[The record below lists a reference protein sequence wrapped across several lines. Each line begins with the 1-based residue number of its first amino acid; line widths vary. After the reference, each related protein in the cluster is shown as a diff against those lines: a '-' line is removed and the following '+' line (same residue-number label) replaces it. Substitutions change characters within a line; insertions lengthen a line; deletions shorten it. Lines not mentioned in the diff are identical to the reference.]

1 MIHFNRHQLIKVL
14 SLNSLSVGLQFLL
27 GIASVKIVSLYL
39 GAAGMAFLGNFRNF
53 TAAFK
58 SISVLGLREGLVK
71 LFVEEKKESER
82 EKVIATFTVFFLL
95 LTLLLMA
102 ILLVF
107 SRHFSR
113 SLFQTDIYAHYIVY
127 FALLLPFFVMQTVIM
142 SILTA
147 KQEFK
152 RLVVAQIITT
162 LLLTVVSIYLIY
174 TKNIAGAFFSI
185 VITDLL
191 GFLVLVFFHQKKLFR
206 LQFNFLYLKS
216 ISKFVIMA
224 AVSAI
229 IVPLTLIVIRNY
241 IIAHSS
247 ISSAGIWEAVN
258 RISGFYMMF
267 FNAGLSMYYLPKLSM
282 MTTDAQFKEELK
294 YYFKYLI
301 PSFIGVLVLVFLFK
315 NVIISIALTP
325 EFYQAKELLIWQL
338 LGDLCRVMI
347 LAFGYQI
354 LVKTRVK
361 QYIFI
366 ELFFNFMY
374 FGLSVLLYQKIEVE
388 GVVMAYFIAN
398 VLTLLIILFLFK
410 ELFKRKQH
418 LEVL

>member
-1 MIHFNRHQLIKVL
+1 MIHFKRHQLIKVL

-39 GAAGMAFLGNFRNF
+39 GASGMALLGNFRNF

-71 LFVEEKKESER
+71 LFVEEEKEAER

-102 ILLVF
+102 ILLIF
-107 SRHFSR
+107 SRHFSC
-113 SLFQTDIYAHYIVY
+113 SLFQTSIYAHYVVY

-152 RLVVAQIITT
+152 RLVAAQIITT

-174 TKNIAGAFFSI
+174 VKNIAGAFFSI
-185 VITDLL
+185 VITDVL
-191 GFLVLVFFHQKKLFR
+191 GFLVLFFFYQKKLLR

-216 ISKFVIMA
+216 ISKFVLMA

-229 IVPLTLIVIRNY
+229 VIPVTLIAIRNY

-258 RISGFYMMF
+258 RVSGFYMMF
-267 FNAGLSMYYLPKLSM
+267 FNAGLSMYYLPKLSAI
-282 MTTDAQFKEELK
+282 TTDEQFKKELK
-294 YYFKYLI
+294 YYFKYLV
-301 PSFIGVLVLVFLFK
+301 PFFIVVLALVFICK
-315 NVIISIALTP
+315 NMIISIALTP
-325 EFYQAKELLIWQL
+325 EFYQVKQLLIWQL
-338 LGDLCRVMI
+338 LGDLFRVMI

-354 LVKTRVK
+354 LIKTRVK

-366 ELFFNFMY
+366 ELFFNVMY
-374 FGLSVLLYQKIEVE
+374 FGVAVLLYELYNVE
-388 GVVMAYFIAN
+388 GVVMAYFAAN
-398 VLTLLIILFLFK
+398 FLTLFVILLLFK
-410 ELFKRKQH
+410 KLFFNGNKT
-418 LEVL
+418 